1 MTSNNT
7 NQDHAEQDH
16 VNLRIELSDAEYDQ
30 LATIA
35 AAEGIT
41 MPELAARM
49 INGAVRDV

>member
-7 NQDHAEQDH
+7 NQNHAEQDRI
-16 VNLRIELSDAEYDQ
+16 NLRFELSDAEYDQ

-41 MPELAARM
+41 IPELAARM
-49 INGAVRDV
+49 INVAVREA